1 MTDDEILKSPAA
13 HNLPELFRALKW
25 GRPAKQQKFL
35 LDLADSIDCGRM
47 DSNLIDIAEDN
58 NHDDADWW
66 K

>member
-1 MTDDEILKSPAA
+1 MKDHEKLQSPAA

-35 LDLADSIDCGRM
+35 LDLAESIEGGKM
-47 DSNLIDIAEDN
+47 DSNLIDIMEDK
-58 NHDDADWW
+58 DDADWW